1 MVLVQPRTR
10 WCWGGED
17 FARRADPPV
26 QAVPAALPSV
36 STFPPAAALPPLA
49 GTVPP
54 SAPSGRLLDLPPLFG
69 PVGPRRG

>member
-17 FARRADPPV
+17 FARR
-26 QAVPAALPSV
+26 VPAALPSV

-69 PVGPRRG
+69 PVGPRRD